1 MLRRTIVIRLALYTV
16 LACACAVSQEP
27 YEDRAAR
34 LQPEEIPSLIQKAK
48 SGDLSSQVLLWLAY
62 SGGHG
67 VPKDASNG
75 LPYLRMAAEQGS
87 IESEWVLST
96 LYEFGRAGVAVDH
109 AEAFKWALKAAQ
121 GGHMVAQ
128 HNVATAY
135 FHGQGVQQN
144 LQQALIWYRRAA
156 EQGFAH
162 SEWKLGEIYL
172 KGEGVAVNRDEALKW
187 LTMALAQGHVPTMLA
202 LAEMYTNAS
211 GVPLQ
216 PQLVFNLYRAAAQ
229 RGDQYAEFQVG
240 RFYREGY
247 LSAPDYAQAMAWFK
261 VAAADDYG
269 PADQYLGAMYES
281 GQGVPVDLAQARSHY
296 ERAARVGV
304 SGAIQ
309 KMGEIYRDGR
319 GVPADPVTAYMWFA
333 IGARMGASDSQDALA
348 AMKPHLTQAQR
359 DMADARA
366 NTWAVEHPD
375 AMEQTPGHFSYQSW
389 TPVERGPQPS
399 RSPSTPE
406 ERKYAILLTRHLEQD
421 PLSLEATAARA
432 WLSTWWDEI
441 PDIVVRPCNL
451 VDAPNHEPYEYG
463 KELYQQVTYSEGAY
477 ILENPGKATDWN
489 AAFLAGVKGALR
501 AYQAILKQ
509 KPAAEYA
516 FLDDLL
522 QQQNNGRLDGTV
534 SSLVKER
541 CK

>member
-1 MLRRTIVIRLALYTV
+1 MHTWTIVRRLALCTV
-16 LACACAVSQEP
+16 LACVCALSQEP

-34 LQPEEIPSLIQKAK
+34 LQPEEIAPLITKAQA
-48 SGDLSSQVLLWLAY
+48 GDLPSQVLLWLAY

-67 VPKDASNG
+67 VPKDASKG

-135 FHGQGVQQN
+135 FRGRGVQQN
-144 LQQALIWYRRAA
+144 LQQALIWYQRAA
-156 EQGFAH
+156 EQDFAH
-162 SEWKLGEIYL
+162 SEWRLGEIYL
-172 KGEGVAVNRDEALKW
+172 KGEGVAVNREEALKW
-187 LTMALAQGHVPTMLA
+187 LSKSLAQGHMPTMLT

-229 RGDQYAEFQVG
+229 RGDQYATFQVG

-247 LSAPDYAQAMAWFK
+247 LSAPDYAQAIGWFK
-261 VAAADDYG
+261 LAAADDYG
-269 PADQYLGAMYES
+269 PADQYLGEMYET

-296 ERAARVGV
+296 ERAAQVGV

-319 GVPADPVTAYMWFA
+319 GVPTDPVTAYMWFA
-333 IGARMGASDSQDALA
+333 IGARMGAPESQDALA
-348 AMKPHLTQAQR
+348 AMKPRLTQPQR
-359 DMADARA
+359 DMGEARA

-375 AMEQTPGHFSYQSW
+375 AMEQTPGHFAYQGW

-399 RSPSTPE
+399 RGPSTAE
-406 ERKYAILLTRHLEQD
+406 ERAYAILLTKHLEQD
-421 PLSLEATAARA
+421 PLSLDASAARV
-432 WLSTWWDEI
+432 WLSTWWEEI
-441 PDIVVRPCNL
+441 PDISIRPCNL
-451 VDAPNHEPYEYG
+451 VDAPNHEPYEYE
-463 KELYQQVTYSEGAY
+463 KELYEQVTYSEGAF
-477 ILENPGKATDWN
+477 ILENPGKATDSD

-501 AYQAILKQ
+501 AYESILKQ
-509 KPAAEYA
+509 KPAAKYT
-516 FLDDLL
+516 FLDDLR
-522 QQQNNGRLDGTV
+522 QQQDNGRLAATV
-534 SSLVKER
+534 GSMVKER